1 MAMLFLVMQ
10 GNCFSHGGTEPRRWV
25 NEVWFPQC
33 LCGSVRVISFPLLTE
48 YLQLLSSRQGLK
60 ESFEISCPRAGIL
73 SVTWRLAAN
82 SFKSVKARG
91 M

>member
-25 NEVWFPQC
+25 NEVWFPLC
-33 LCGSVRVISFPLLTE
+33 LCDFVRVISFSLLTE

-60 ESFEISCPRAGIL
+60 ESFEISCPRAGI
-73 SVTWRLAAN
+73 SAVIWGSAAKRFISSN
-82 SFKSVKARG
+82 AWG